1 MVHTPFTPPP
11 THSHK
16 TPPSRGAPLR
26 DSTCFRAERETLGE
40 RWGWDKCGGAGN
52 DEAVVCMLLCCCL
65 SELNWV
71 LLELKR
77 GFIHGFGLICAFKA
91 ATIFILKPRSSSS
104 FDIESFFYH
113 IFCETSGASAAQRDT
128 GLHTKRCALTRKN
141 NQCTY
146 SPGRCT
152 PFYSQHI
159 YLLF

>member
-1 MVHTPFTPPP
+1 M
-11 THSHK
+11 K
-16 TPPSRGAPLR
+16 
-26 DSTCFRAERETLGE
+26 
-40 RWGWDKCGGAGN
+40 

-113 IFCETSGASAAQRDT
+113 IFARLQAPLQRSEIQGSTQNAAS
-128 GLHTKRCALTRKN
+128 
-141 NQCTY
+141 
-146 SPGRCT
+146 
-152 PFYSQHI
+152 
-159 YLLF
+159 